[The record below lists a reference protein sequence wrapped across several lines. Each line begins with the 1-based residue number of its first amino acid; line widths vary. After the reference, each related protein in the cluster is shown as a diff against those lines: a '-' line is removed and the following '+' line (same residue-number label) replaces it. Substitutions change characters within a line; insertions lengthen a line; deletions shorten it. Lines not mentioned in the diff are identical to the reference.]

1 MSPKRAPKGTGS
13 IYKKGDTWYGYLT
26 VGKTPDGRQE
36 RIQVG
41 KSKKRSEV
49 QTMLNEAVYRRDHG
63 EAVRLSS
70 KNAGAYFT
78 YWLEEVKRPS
88 CRSTATWAWYDNIIR
103 KHLIPAFGSM
113 KLAEITKPVI
123 QRHLNAMS
131 KQENPPY
138 RTIKG
143 IRDTLKQIF
152 DEALQDDLLRGNPVV
167 NVVLPKPPKKSQAE
181 SFKAFSPEMR
191 QALIDAADRDT
202 IMCPIIHF
210 LLWNGNRIGEVL
222 ALNWEHI
229 DLVEHT
235 VRTEQAIQRVYDE
248 GGHYEEVVGSCK
260 TPTSIRTNYMPEVL
274 VEKLLAWRAYL
285 ESQPNGQELTAPS
298 APVFPSTRTW
308 KRRTYSGFRS
318 SYRHFLER
326 NGLPTEHMNLHR
338 FRHTTATM
346 MLEEGVN
353 PRVVQEELGHADIK
367 TTLGTY
373 SHVIPSLHKEVAKV
387 KDSLRRKG

>member
-1 MSPKRAPKGTGS
+1 MTKKRAPKGNGS
-13 IYKKGDTWYGYLT
+13 VYERNGIYYAYLP
-26 VGKTPDGRQE
+26 VGKKPDGKPIRE
-36 RIQVG
+36 CVG
-41 KSKKRSEV
+41 KSKKKSEA
-49 QTMLNEAVYRRDHG
+49 QAMLNEAIYRRDHG
-63 EAVRLSS
+63 EAVRLAS

-88 CRSTATWAWYDNIIR
+88 CRSTATWAWYDNIVR

-152 DEALQDDLLRGNPVV
+152 DEALQDNLLRGNPVI

-181 SFKAFSPEMR
+181 SFKAFTPEMR
-191 QALIDAADRDT
+191 QTLIEAANQDA

-229 DLVEHT
+229 DFTEQT
-235 VRTEQAIQRVYDE
+235 VRTEQAKSE
-248 GGHYEEVVGSCK
+248 
-260 TPTSIRTNYMPEVL
+260 
-274 VEKLLAWRAYL
+274 A
-285 ESQPNGQELTAPS
+285 
-298 APVFPSTRTW
+298 
-308 KRRTYSGFRS
+308 KRS
-318 SYRHFLER
+318 
-326 NGLPTEHMNLHR
+326 
-338 FRHTTATM
+338 
-346 MLEEGVN
+346 
-353 PRVVQEELGHADIK
+353 
-367 TTLGTY
+367 
-373 SHVIPSLHKEVAKV
+373 
-387 KDSLRRKG
+387 

>member
-1 MSPKRAPKGTGS
+1 MSPKRASKGSGS
-13 IYKKGDTWYGYLT
+13 ICKKGDSWYGYLT
-26 VGKTPDGRQE
+26 IGKTADGKQKRTL
-36 RIQVG
+36 VG
-41 KSKKRSEV
+41 KSKKKSEV
-49 QTMLNEAVYRRDHG
+49 QTMLNEAIYRRDHG
-63 EAVRLSS
+63 EAVKLAS

-78 YWLEEVKRPS
+78 YWMEEVKRPS
-88 CRSTATWAWYDNIIR
+88 CRSTATWAWYDNIIH

-113 KLAEITKPVI
+113 NLTEITKPVI

-152 DEALQDDLLRGNPVV
+152 DEALQDDLLRGNPVI

-191 QALIDAADRDT
+191 KALMDAADRDT

-229 DLVEHT
+229 DLEEHT

-248 GGHYEEVVGSCK
+248 SGHYEEVVGGCK
-260 TPTSIRTNYMPEVL
+260 TPTSIRTKYMPEVL

-285 ESQPNGQELTAPS
+285 ENQPNDQELTAPS

-326 NGLPTEHMNLHR
+326 NALPTEHMNLHR

-353 PRVVQEELGHADIK
+353 PRIVQEELGHADIK

>member
-1 MSPKRAPKGTGS
+1 MTKKRAPKGNGS
-13 IYKKGDTWYGYLT
+13 VYERNGIYYAYLP
-26 VGKTPDGRQE
+26 VGKKPDGKPIRE
-36 RIQVG
+36 CVG
-41 KSKKRSEV
+41 KSKKKSEA
-49 QTMLNEAVYRRDHG
+49 QAMLNEAIYRRDHG
-63 EAVRLSS
+63 EAVRLAS

-88 CRSTATWAWYDNIIR
+88 CRSTATWAWYDNIVR

-152 DEALQDDLLRGNPVV
+152 DEALQDNLLRGNPVI

-181 SFKAFSPEMR
+181 SFKAFTPEMR
-191 QALIDAADRDT
+191 QTLIEAANQDA

-229 DLVEHT
+229 DFTEQT
-235 VRTEQAIQRVYDE
+235 VRTEQAIQRIYDE
-248 GGHYEEVVGSCK
+248 SRHYEEVVGSCK
-260 TPTSIRTNYMPEVL
+260 TPTSIRSNYMPEVL

-285 ESQPNGQELTAPS
+285 ESQPNGQELIAPT

-338 FRHTTATM
+338 FRHTAATM
-346 MLEEGVN
+346 MLEAGIN

-373 SHVIPSLHKEVAKV
+373 SHVIPSLHKEVAQAKNALQR
-387 KDSLRRKG
+387 KD

>member
-1 MSPKRAPKGTGS
+1 MRT
-13 IYKKGDTWYGYLT
+13 L
-26 VGKTPDGRQE
+26 
-36 RIQVG
+36 VG
-41 KSKKRSEV
+41 KSKKKSGV
-49 QTMLNEAVYRRDHG
+49 QTMLNEAIYRRDHG
-63 EAVRLSS
+63 EAVKLAS
-70 KNAGAYFT
+70 KNAGAYFL

-113 KLAEITKPVI
+113 NLTEITKPVI

-152 DEALQDDLLRGNPVV
+152 DEALQDDLLRGNPVI

-191 QALIDAADRDT
+191 KALIDAADRDT

-229 DLVEHT
+229 DLEEHT

-248 GGHYEEVVGSCK
+248 SGHYEEVVGGCK

-285 ESQPNGQELTAPS
+285 ENQPNAQELTAPS
-298 APVFPSTRTW
+298 APVSPSTRTW

-353 PRVVQEELGHADIK
+353 PRIVQEELGHADIK

>member
-1 MSPKRAPKGTGS
+1 MSPKRAPKGSGS

-26 VGKTPDGRQE
+26 IGRTADGRQE

-41 KSKKRSEV
+41 KSKKKSEV
-49 QTMLNEAVYRRDHG
+49 QTMLNEAIYRRDHG
-63 EAVRLSS
+63 EAVRLAS
-70 KNAGAYFT
+70 KNAEAYFT

-88 CRSTATWAWYDNIIR
+88 CRSTATWAWYDNIIH

-113 KLAEITKPVI
+113 NLTEITKPVI
-123 QRHLNAMS
+123 QRHLNTLS

-152 DEALQDDLLRGNPVV
+152 NEAVQDDLLRGNPII

-191 QALIDAADRDT
+191 KALIDAADRDT
-202 IMCPIIHF
+202 IMAPIIHF

-229 DLVEHT
+229 DFEEKT
-235 VRTEQAIQRVYDE
+235 VRTEQAVQRVYDD
-248 GGHYEEVVGSCK
+248 GGHCEEVVGGCK

-274 VEKLLAWRAYL
+274 VEKLLAWHSYL
-285 ESQPNGQELTAPS
+285 KNQPNGKDLISPA

-338 FRHTTATM
+338 FRHTAATM
-346 MLEEGVN
+346 MLEEGIN